1 MLLAFFQWLESLR
14 FGVAVDESG
23 YFVAAVNVAH
33 LLALTL
39 FLGAVL
45 MVDLRL
51 LGRGIREQP
60 LAQVARDAQPWLI
73 GGFLAMLATGLLQL
87 LATPMKAYYSDQFW
101 LKMYLVLFALAFT
114 LTVRRK
120 VTQADET
127 RLGPVWGKV
136 VGLISIAVWVMI
148 AVQGRLI
155 GMLQ

>member
-14 FGVAVDESG
+14 FGVVVDESG

-33 LLALTL
+33 LLSLTV

-60 LAQVARDAQPWLI
+60 LAQVALDAQPWLI
-73 GGFLAMLATGLLQL
+73 GGFLAMLTTGLLQL

>member
-1 MLLAFFQWLESLR
+1 MLLPFFQWLESLR

-33 LLALTL
+33 LLSLTV

-60 LAQVARDAQPWLI
+60 LAQVALDAQPWLI